1 MTHPCRQLPALLTL
15 PILLFETPLPRMLSP
30 PNVVV
35 ELTESPDSSASVWEP
50 SFPEYGLDA
59 DRFFLRLV
67 VLTTPFSASAA
78 TVSSTA

>member
-1 MTHPCRQLPALLTL
+1 
-15 PILLFETPLPRMLSP
+15 MLSP

-35 ELTESPDSSASVWEP
+35 ELTESPESSASVWEA
-50 SFPEYGLDA
+50 SFPDEYGLDA